1 MRNLFGYL
9 KRKLNKDIKI
19 ITRLC
24 KEAGIYPGKYYKNII
39 SYIDENN
46 SYVFYGRDKVSYSRY
61 GIGFEIKFLRLQFD
75 ILEAL
80 INNDLLGKKD
90 YQLALKD
97 TLTRYDVNR
106 NHSFVDGWSRVAIGA
121 NKKEFVEFFFDAFEK
136 KIGKIK
142 ESTKTNIL
150 RGLPK

>member
-1 MRNLFGYL
+1 M
-9 KRKLNKDIKI
+9 NKSIKI

-24 KEAGIYPGKYYKNII
+24 KEAGIYPGNYYKSLL
-39 SYIDENN
+39 SYIDEND
-46 SYVFYGRDKVSYSRY
+46 SYVFYGRDNTSYS
-61 GIGFEIKFLRLQFD
+61 GHGTEFEIKFLRLQFD

-80 INNDLLGKKD
+80 INNGLLGKED

-97 TLTRYDVNR
+97 TLTRYDVSG
-106 NHSFVDGWSRVAIGA
+106 NHNFIDGWTKVARGA

-142 ESTKTNIL
+142 EATKTNIL

>member
-1 MRNLFGYL
+1 M
-9 KRKLNKDIKI
+9 NKSIKI

-24 KEAGIYPGKYYKNII
+24 KEAGIYPGKYYKGII

-46 SYVFYGRDKVSYSRY
+46 SYVFYGRDKVSYSRF
-61 GIGFEIKFLRLQFD
+61 GTEFEIKFLRLQFD

-80 INNDLLGKKD
+80 INNNLLGKED
-90 YQLALKD
+90 YKLALKD
-97 TLTRYDVNR
+97 TLTRYDVSASHNYI
-106 NHSFVDGWSRVAIGA
+106 DGWTKVARGA

-142 ESTKTNIL
+142 ESTKRGIL
-150 RGLPK
+150 LGLPKY